1 MPWGSKMPLSTVM
14 ASATA
19 SPAGTFSMASAAS
32 PDTRAASSGPPAV
45 ALCSLAQVRQRALGL
60 KAYQCRCYIYMYC
73 VAIHFQTVMQLQS
86 WPNTKHTFCVIHKSF
101 DGLLGPKTAT
111 KTASGG

>member
-1 MPWGSKMPLSTVM
+1 
-14 ASATA
+14 
-19 SPAGTFSMASAAS
+19 
-32 PDTRAASSGPPAV
+32 
-45 ALCSLAQVRQRALGL
+45 
-60 KAYQCRCYIYMYC
+60 
-73 VAIHFQTVMQLQS
+73 MQLQS